1 MTLDTKNKKFSKQL
15 KYAQEYLEPGEKVVE
30 GVFGTYETK
39 SMGTDTIKNG
49 VFLATNKRLFFFGKR
64 TFGFDSESFPYSN
77 ISSFEFAKK
86 AMGYKISFYASGNK
100 VNMKWISIGDIDSF
114 VNFVKEKMEA
124 KNHDHT
130 EQNQSLTSPIQKVKE
145 LKELLDMDIIT
156 TDEFEKKKKE
166 LLGL

>member
-1 MTLDTKNKKFSKQL
+1 
-15 KYAQEYLEPGEKVVE
+15 
-30 GVFGTYETK
+30 
-39 SMGTDTIKNG
+39 MGTDTIKNG
-49 VFLATNKRLFFFGKR
+49 VFLVTNKRLFFFGKR

-100 VNMKWISIGDIDSF
+100 VNMKWISIGDINSF
-114 VNFVKEKMEA
+114 VNYVKEKMEA
-124 KNHDHT
+124 KNHNNI

-145 LKELLDMDIIT
+145 LKELLDMEIIT
-156 TDEFEKKKKE
+156 KDEFEKKKKE

>member
-1 MTLDTKNKKFSKQL
+1 
-15 KYAQEYLEPGEKVVE
+15 
-30 GVFGTYETK
+30 
-39 SMGTDTIKNG
+39 MGTDTIKNG

-100 VNMKWISIGDIDSF
+100 VNMKWISIGDINSF
-114 VNFVKEKMEA
+114 VNYVKEKMEA
-124 KNHDHT
+124 KNHNNI

-145 LKELLDMDIIT
+145 LKELLDMEIIT
-156 TDEFEKKKKE
+156 KDEFEKKKKE

>member
-1 MTLDTKNKKFSKQL
+1 
-15 KYAQEYLEPGEKVVE
+15 
-30 GVFGTYETK
+30 
-39 SMGTDTIKNG
+39 MGY
-49 VFLATNKRLFFFGKR
+49 FLATNKRLFFFGKR

-86 AMGYKISFYASGNK
+86 SMGYKISFYASGNK
-100 VNMKWISIGDIDSF
+100 VNMKWISIGDINFF
-114 VNFVKEKMEA
+114 VNFVKKMEA

>member
-1 MTLDTKNKKFSKQL
+1 M
-15 KYAQEYLEPGEKVVE
+15 VE

-100 VNMKWISIGDIDSF
+100 VNMKWISIGDINSF
-114 VNFVKEKMEA
+114 VNYVKEKMEA
-124 KNHDHT
+124 KNHAHI

-145 LKELLDMDIIT
+145 LKELLDMNIIT

-166 LLGL
+166 LLEL

>member
-64 TFGFDSESFPYSN
+64 TFGFDSESFPYTN

-100 VNMKWISIGDIDSF
+100 VNMKWISIGDINSF

-130 EQNQSLTSPIQKVKE
+130 EQNQSLTFPIQKVKE

>member
-1 MTLDTKNKKFSKQL
+1 
-15 KYAQEYLEPGEKVVE
+15 
-30 GVFGTYETK
+30 
-39 SMGTDTIKNG
+39 MGTDTIKNG

-100 VNMKWISIGDIDSF
+100 VNMKWISIGDINSF
-114 VNFVKEKMEA
+114 VNYVKEKMEA
-124 KNHDHT
+124 KNHAHI

-145 LKELLDMDIIT
+145 LKELLDMNIIT

-166 LLGL
+166 LLEL